1 MPRPEQMRD
10 ARPVTRAELQA
21 DLRRLG
27 VGPGAI
33 VMVHASLRALGW
45 VVGGAQTVVEA
56 LTGRVGTRRA
66 RCARRRA
73 GRTCRS
79 GSTDTRR
86 RGAGPTARR
95 CRRSIH
101 SSPAAAPYEGRLAER
116 IRTWPGAVRGAH
128 PVAGVTAV
136 GARAGWLVEPHP
148 LDDGFGTRSPY
159 ARLAAAGGEVVLL
172 GAPLRTISLLH
183 HAESIAAVPKRWT
196 WLTLPI
202 RSRSGAVAWVE
213 WRELDV
219 WGRPVRYPDG
229 DAPPLETVARAALAA
244 GVGQGGRV
252 GEAAAWRFPAAALVA
267 FAARWIERNCGSRR
281 SGSERGQERRG
292 RCRRARAARDAARRR
307 AAGPAPAGRR
317 TTARDRSR
325 CPVAHGRAR
334 PSRRRPRRAR

>member
-1 MPRPEQMRD
+1 MRD
-10 ARPVTRAELQA
+10 TRPVTRAELSA

-56 LTGRVGTRRA
+56 LLDASGPGGTVCAQASWEDVPFGLDGYAPPWRRA
-66 RCARRRA
+66 YRA
-73 GRTCRS
+73 AMPPFDPQLS
-79 GSTDTRR
+79 G
-86 RGAGPTARR
+86 
-95 CRRSIH
+95 
-101 SSPAAAPYEGRLAER
+101 AAPYEGRLAER
-116 IRTWPGAVRGAH
+116 IRTWPGAMRGAH

-136 GARAGWLVEPHP
+136 GARAAWLVEPHP
-148 LDDGFGTRSPY
+148 LDDGFGPRSPY

-183 HAESIAAVPKRWT
+183 HAESIARVPKRWT
-196 WLTLPI
+196 WLTLPV

-229 DAPPLETVARAALAA
+229 GAPPLETVARAALAA

-281 SGSERGQERRG
+281 SGEPGQERPEDADVPGQRGMQPVVEQQVRRG
-292 RCRRARAARDAARRR
+292 RIAEPRPEIDHGAR
-307 AAGPAPAGRR
+307 
-317 TTARDRSR
+317 
-325 CPVAHGRAR
+325 
-334 PSRRRPRRAR
+334 